1 MDRKYPSDRSDS
13 LLGFGALV
21 RKTKA
26 SRYRPKKAPSQA
38 RAVATVDAI
47 LGATARILVTR
58 GYAALTTNHV
68 AKKAGVSIGSLY
80 EWFPGKEALVAGL
93 VDRHLARAESLLAE
107 RAAELEGDAL
117 ARPPLELARALA
129 TTMVELHEDDPRLH
143 RVLTEEVPH
152 PAETRAR
159 IRAVEE
165 RMNEVLAALFAA
177 HPDVHVPDAEV
188 AARMVT
194 GLLEAATHRWAT
206 DRAGEPIPRDTLI
219 TELAEM
225 VAAYVTAERS

>member
-1 MDRKYPSDRSDS
+1 M
-13 LLGFGALV
+13 

-26 SRYRPKKAPSQA
+26 SRFRPKKAPSQA

-68 AKKAGVSIGSLY
+68 ATKAGVSIGTLY
-80 EWFPGKEALVAGL
+80 EWFPGKEALVAAL
-93 VDRHLARAESLLAE
+93 VDRHLGRAESLLAQ
-107 RAAELEGDAL
+107 RASELSRQAL
-117 ARPPLELARALA
+117 SLAPLELARVLA

-152 PAETRAR
+152 PADTRAR
-159 IRAVEE
+159 IRALEE
-165 RMNEVLAALFAA
+165 RMIEVLAAVFASHRA
-177 HPDVHVPDAEV
+177 VRVPDPEV
-188 AARMVT
+188 AARLVA

-206 DRAGEPIPRDTLI
+206 DRAGEPLARDTLI
-219 TELAEM
+219 EELAQM
-225 VAAYVTAERS
+225 VAAYLTAARS